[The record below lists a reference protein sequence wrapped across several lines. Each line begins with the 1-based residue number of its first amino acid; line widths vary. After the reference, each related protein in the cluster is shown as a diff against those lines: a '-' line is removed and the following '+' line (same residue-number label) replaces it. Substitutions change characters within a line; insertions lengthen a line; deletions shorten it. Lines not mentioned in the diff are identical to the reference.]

1 MKITRDDA
9 KKVILDSV
17 CLKSIEVVTLE
28 NAYNR
33 ILAEDIF
40 AKYDIPKSDKS
51 AIDGFSFCME
61 GIKSYPVK
69 LKITAESKAGDRRE
83 KEVKEGEA
91 VFVMTGGVIPKGA
104 DTAVRIEDTEV
115 TGDEVVIKKSPKK
128 GDLINFAG
136 SEITKGEVILQKG
149 QMLDYKKVSLLANL
163 GYYLIKVYTKPKIG
177 IIVTGDEVKEPW
189 EESDKAGVK
198 NVNLYILKGMLNDF
212 ADITY
217 YGKVKDDPKSMASLF
232 SSALKENDI
241 LLSSGG
247 ASKGKYDFTKD
258 IAAKI
263 GLDVRF
269 TTTNIRPGRPL
280 IFGQKGE
287 KLFFGLPGYPSAL
300 LVNAYD
306 FLLPAVKKSGG
317 LKEYKN
323 KTVQAAAKEA
333 IRSKEKRVDFVRVNL
348 EYENGRIFAKNALS
362 QQTSNFLSMSK
373 SDALAI
379 IDEKRGSVK
388 EGELI
393 DIIFI

>member
-17 CLKSIEVVTLE
+17 CLKSMEVVTLE

-40 AKYDIPKSDKS
+40 AKYDIPESDKS

-348 EYENGRIFAKNALS
+348 EYEDGRIFAKNALS

>member
-104 DTAVRIEDTEV
+104 DTAVRIEDTQV

>member
-17 CLKSIEVVTLE
+17 CLKSMEVVTLE

-104 DTAVRIEDTEV
+104 DTAVRIEDTQV

-300 LVNAYD
+300 LANAYD